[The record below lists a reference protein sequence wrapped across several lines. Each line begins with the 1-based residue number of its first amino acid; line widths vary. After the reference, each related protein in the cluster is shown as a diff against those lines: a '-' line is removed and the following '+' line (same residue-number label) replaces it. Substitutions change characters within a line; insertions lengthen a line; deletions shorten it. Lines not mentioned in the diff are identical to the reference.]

1 MNQRSSAPARVL
13 AAIALLGGALVIAI
27 VVVASLGGGG
37 GGGAHAGGAG
47 AAPAQRRQAS
57 RHVPK
62 TYVVQSGD
70 TLTSIAH
77 HTGVPVARIRELN
90 PGLDPQILIS
100 GEQLKLR

>member
-13 AAIALLGGALVIAI
+13 AAIALLGGALVVAI

-37 GGGAHAGGAG
+37 GTHASGGAG
-47 AAPAQRRQAS
+47 APAQHRQAS

-77 HTGVPVARIRELN
+77 RTGVPVARIRELN

-100 GEQLKLR
+100 GERLKLR

>member
-13 AAIALLGGALVIAI
+13 AAIALLGGVLVIAI

-37 GGGAHAGGAG
+37 SGHSGRGGGS
-47 AAPAQRRQAS
+47 AAQHRVAN

-62 TYVVQSGD
+62 AYVVQSGD

-77 HTGVPVARIRELN
+77 RTGVPVARIRKLN

-100 GEQLKLR
+100 GETLKLR